1 RIELRDFET
10 INIDGDE
17 KHIDELFTPTVT
29 ISEDANDDGVIT
41 ANELNGD
48 VDVIVGL
55 PLGASVGDTIRVSD
69 GTTTNE
75 IVLAEADIDNGRVAT
90 SFDAP
95 AEGETLTVEATITDT
110 SGNTSAPGSDSATID
125 TSAEAGTVSVDNIT
139 ADDVINKAES
149 GQTIAVTGTAKGG
162 DISEGDV

>member
-1 RIELRDFET
+1 MSASKAVSTNDFET

-75 IVLAEADIDNGRVAT
+75 IVLVELKSVEQNHPIHPKQLRTHLVLMNLQRSFSDAQNVAIP
-90 SFDAP
+90 S
-95 AEGETLTVEATITDT
+95 ESIVE
-110 SGNTSAPGSDSATID
+110 P
-125 TSAEAGTVSVDNIT
+125 
-139 ADDVINKAES
+139 
-149 GQTIAVTGTAKGG
+149 
-162 DISEGDV
+162 